1 MAFWL
6 LWFRWY
12 YYFFFFRSSLL
23 SSVHQKWCH
32 SSYLETQVWKRM
44 CQKWLLLFLYSFKA
58 YQLFS
63 YTFLHTVSMDLTKA
77 VMCFNFQHW
86 HLFTKKFKTIAIKP
100 LRNLAMGVCML
111 ISIFVR
117 HTLNG
122 IFAQL
127 RILFTNVCVFYVQ
140 IHWNVRHF
148 DSRLHIFFL
157 LYFNYETTSSKT
169 SVQFQWNFIDIM
181 YMVVK
186 IMAHSQIILIFCSF
200 ILPPL
205 DTILK

>member
-1 MAFWL
+1 MACSLYTYAKSFAGW
-6 LWFRWY
+6 WHFDFFGFGGIII
-12 YYFFFFRSSLL
+12 FFFFRSSLL
-23 SSVHQKWCH
+23 SFVHQKWCH

-111 ISIFVR
+111 ISIFMR

-148 DSRLHIFFL
+148 DSRLHIFFCWILTMKLRQAKL
-157 LYFNYETTSSKT
+157 LYNFSEILLISCIWWSK
-169 SVQFQWNFIDIM
+169 SWHIA
-181 YMVVK
+181 K
-186 IMAHSQIILIFCSF
+186 
-200 ILPPL
+200 
-205 DTILK
+205 